1 LPSNKFV
8 NFTFKYTITLAI
20 PIKTLED
27 LEFDIVVENI
37 LSYCVTSHGKEK
49 VQSLK
54 PSLEFDQINFSL
66 DLVSEY
72 LSSLENDNNFP
83 NHFFESISKE
93 IKIIQILNSQL
104 DIDSFRKIKTVVE
117 LTILHIKFLKKFKT
131 YYVNIFELTKDLD
144 IVKEI
149 VVEINSIIDKYGF
162 IKDNATNDLLN
173 IRTSISS
180 TKSKIRQSFS
190 SALNSNNSL
199 GYLDEI
205 KESLI
210 DNRRVLAVKAMY
222 RRKVKGQMMGSSK
235 TGIIVYIEPQE
246 TLIQSRKL
254 QDFLYDE
261 NEEIKKIL
269 KNLTSFLLPYHKV
282 LTNYQNYLT
291 DIDVVY
297 AKAKY
302 ANEINAIKP
311 NISSER
317 VTNIKDAYHPILY
330 SSNTKLK
337 LKTYPQSISLNNNKR
352 IIVVSGPNA
361 GGKSITLKT
370 IGLLQLM
377 LQSGVLIPVHHSTQM
392 CVFENIISD
401 IGDNQSIENQLSTYS
416 YRLKNMNS
424 FLKKC
429 NSKTMFLIDEFGTG
443 SDPELGGALAEIF
456 LEVFYERKSFGVITT
471 HYSNLKLLANELPH
485 MSNAN
490 MQFNDKTLEPTFNL
504 ILGQAGSSF
513 TFEVAQKNGIPYS
526 IINRAKKKIE
536 RGKVRFD
543 ATIAK
548 LQKQRVQLDKTASS
562 LKQEEDKFKKEN
574 EKLNLTNDKIKSKLV
589 NYQELFDSNQRM
601 ITVGNKL
608 GDISER
614 YFNNGK
620 KRILI
625 SELLNLVDTL
635 NSKRKKTNF
644 SKVKL
649 EKNKVKKTKEVL
661 EKELQTIRKEK
672 KKNKLKPVKKHFN
685 IVFKIGD
692 KVRIEGSTTIGIIDN
707 IEKNNAVVNYDT
719 FTTKTNISKLEF
731 VK

>member
-1 LPSNKFV
+1 
-8 NFTFKYTITLAI
+8 
-20 PIKTLED
+20 
-27 LEFDIVVENI
+27 
-37 LSYCVTSHGKEK
+37 
-49 VQSLK
+49 
-54 PSLEFDQINFSL
+54 
-66 DLVSEY
+66 
-72 LSSLENDNNFP
+72 LENDNNFP

-93 IKIIQILNSQL
+93 IKIIQIDNSQL

-117 LTILHIKFLKKFKT
+117 LTILHIKFLKKFKN
-131 YYVNIFELTKDLD
+131 YYVNIYELTKDLN

-149 VVEINSIIDKYGF
+149 VIEINSIIDKYGF

-173 IRTSISS
+173 IRTNINS

-269 KNLTSFLLPYHKV
+269 KNLTSFLQPYCAT

-291 DIDVVY
+291 DIDVIY

-302 ANEINAIKP
+302 ANEINGIKP

-317 VTNIKDAYHPILY
+317 ITSIKNAYHPLLY
-330 SSNTKLK
+330 SSNVKLN

-377 LQSGVLIPVHHSTQM
+377 LQSGILIPVHHSSQM
-392 CVFENIISD
+392 CVFDNIISD

-429 NSKTMFLIDEFGTG
+429 NSKTLFLIDEFGTG

-504 ILGQAGSSF
+504 VLGQAGSSF

-548 LQKQRVQLDKTASS
+548 LQKQRVQLDKTANS

-608 GDISER
+608 NDISER

-625 SELLNLVDTL
+625 SEILNLVDTL

-649 EKNKVKKTKEVL
+649 EKKKVKKTKEVL
-661 EKELQTIRKEK
+661 DKELQSIRKEK
-672 KKNKLKPVKKHFN
+672 KKNKLKPVKKFIN
-685 IVFKIGD
+685 VIFKVGD
-692 KVRIEGSTTIGIIDN
+692 KVRIEGSSTVGIIDN
-707 IEKNNAVVNYDT
+707 IEKNNAVINYDT
-719 FTTKTNISKLEF
+719 FTTKTNLSKLEI

>member
-1 LPSNKFV
+1 M
-8 NFTFKYTITLAI
+8 AI
-20 PIKTLED
+20 PKKTLED
-27 LEFDIVVENI
+27 LEFDVVVDNI
-37 LSYCVTSHGKEK
+37 LTYCVTSHGKEK
-49 VQSLK
+49 LKSLK
-54 PSLEFDQINFSL
+54 PYLEFDQINFSL

-72 LSSLENDNNFP
+72 LSSLDNDNNFP

-104 DIDSFRKIKTVVE
+104 EIDSFRKIKTVVE
-117 LTILHIKFLKKFKT
+117 LTILHIKFLKKFKS
-131 YYVNIFELTKDLD
+131 YYVNIYELTKDLD

-149 VVEINSIIDKYGF
+149 IQEINSVIDKYGF
-162 IKDNATNDLLN
+162 IKDNATNELLN
-173 IRTSISS
+173 IRNNISS

-190 SALNSNNSL
+190 SALNSNNSS

-235 TGIIVYIEPQE
+235 TGSIVYIEPQE

-269 KNLTSFLLPYHKV
+269 KDLTSFLQPYCTT
-282 LTNYQNYLT
+282 LTNYQDYLT
-291 DIDVVY
+291 DIDVIY

-302 ANEINAIKP
+302 AKEINALKP

-317 VTNIKDAYHPILY
+317 ITKIKDAFHPLLY
-330 SSNTKLK
+330 SSNTKLN
-337 LKTYPQSISLNNNKR
+337 LKTYPQSISLDNNKR

-377 LQSGVLIPVHHSTQM
+377 LQSGILIPVHHSTQM

-429 NSKTMFLIDEFGTG
+429 NSKTLFLIDEFGTG

-504 ILGQAGSSF
+504 VLGQAGSSF

-608 GDISER
+608 NDISER

-635 NSKRKKTNF
+635 NSKRKKINF
-644 SKVKL
+644 SKAKL
-649 EKNKVKKTKEVL
+649 EKKKVKKTKEVL
-661 EKELQTIRKEK
+661 EKELHSIRRQK
-672 KKNKLKPVKKHFN
+672 KKNKLKPVKKHLN

-692 KVRIEGSTTIGIIDN
+692 KVRIEGSTTVGIIDN
-707 IEKNNAVVNYDT
+707 IEKNNAIINYDT

>member
-1 LPSNKFV
+1 
-8 NFTFKYTITLAI
+8 LAI
-20 PIKTLED
+20 PKKTLED
-27 LEFDIVVENI
+27 LEFDVVVDNI

-49 VQSLK
+49 LKSLK
-54 PSLEFDQINFSL
+54 PSLVFDQINFSL

-72 LSSLENDNNFP
+72 LSSLDNDNNFP

-104 DIDSFRKIKTVVE
+104 EIDSFRKIKTVVE
-117 LTILHIKFLKKFKT
+117 LTILHIKFLKKFKS
-131 YYVNIFELTKDLD
+131 YYVNIYELTKDLD

-149 VVEINSIIDKYGF
+149 IQEINSVIDKYGF
-162 IKDNATNDLLN
+162 IKDNATNELLN
-173 IRTSISS
+173 IRNNISS

-190 SALNSNNSL
+190 SALNSNNSS

-235 TGIIVYIEPQE
+235 TGSIVYIEPQE

-269 KNLTSFLLPYHKV
+269 KDLTSFLQPYCTT
-282 LTNYQNYLT
+282 LTNYQDYLT
-291 DIDVVY
+291 DIDVIY

-302 ANEINAIKP
+302 AKEINALKP

-317 VTNIKDAYHPILY
+317 ITKIKDAFHPLLY
-330 SSNTKLK
+330 SSNTKLN
-337 LKTYPQSISLNNNKR
+337 LKTYPQSISLDNNKR

-377 LQSGVLIPVHHSTQM
+377 LQSGILIPVHHSTQM

-429 NSKTMFLIDEFGTG
+429 NSKTLFLIDEFGTG

-504 ILGQAGSSF
+504 VLGQAGSSF

-608 GDISER
+608 NDISER

-635 NSKRKKTNF
+635 NSKRKKINF
-644 SKVKL
+644 SKAKL
-649 EKNKVKKTKEVL
+649 EKKKVKKTKEVL
-661 EKELQTIRKEK
+661 EKELHSIRKQK
-672 KKNKLKPVKKHFN
+672 KKNKLKPVKKHLN

-692 KVRIEGSTTIGIIDN
+692 KVRIEGSTTVGIIDN
-707 IEKNNAVVNYDT
+707 IEKNNAIINYDT

>member
-1 LPSNKFV
+1 M
-8 NFTFKYTITLAI
+8 AI
-20 PIKTLED
+20 PKKTLED
-27 LEFDIVVENI
+27 LEFDVVVDNI

-49 VQSLK
+49 LKSLK
-54 PSLEFDQINFSL
+54 PSLVFDQINFSL

-72 LSSLENDNNFP
+72 LSSLDNDNNFP

-104 DIDSFRKIKTVVE
+104 EIDSFRKIKTVVE
-117 LTILHIKFLKKFKT
+117 LTILHIKFLKKFKS
-131 YYVNIFELTKDLD
+131 YYVNIYELTKDLD

-149 VVEINSIIDKYGF
+149 IQEINSVIDKYGF
-162 IKDNATNDLLN
+162 IKDNATIELLN
-173 IRTSISS
+173 IRNNISS

-190 SALNSNNSL
+190 SALNSNNSS

-235 TGIIVYIEPQE
+235 TGSIVYIEPQE

-269 KNLTSFLLPYHKV
+269 KDLTSFLQPYCTT
-282 LTNYQNYLT
+282 LTNYQDYLT
-291 DIDVVY
+291 DIDVIY

-302 ANEINAIKP
+302 AKEINALKP

-317 VTNIKDAYHPILY
+317 ITKIKDAFHPLLY
-330 SSNTKLK
+330 SSNTKLN
-337 LKTYPQSISLNNNKR
+337 LKTYPQSISLDNNKR

-377 LQSGVLIPVHHSTQM
+377 LQSGILIPVHHSTQM

-429 NSKTMFLIDEFGTG
+429 NSKTLFLIDEFGTG

-504 ILGQAGSSF
+504 VLGQAGSSF

-608 GDISER
+608 NDISER

-635 NSKRKKTNF
+635 NSKRKKINF
-644 SKVKL
+644 SKAKL
-649 EKNKVKKTKEVL
+649 EKKKVKKTKEVL
-661 EKELQTIRKEK
+661 EKELHSIRKQK
-672 KKNKLKPVKKHFN
+672 KKNKLKPVKKHLN

-692 KVRIEGSTTIGIIDN
+692 KVRIEGSTTVGIIDN
-707 IEKNNAVVNYDT
+707 IEKNNAIINYDT

>member
-1 LPSNKFV
+1 M
-8 NFTFKYTITLAI
+8 AI
-20 PIKTLED
+20 PKKTLED
-27 LEFDIVVENI
+27 LEFDIVLDNI
-37 LSYCVTSHGKEK
+37 LSYCVTTHGKEK
-49 VQSLK
+49 LKSLF
-54 PSLEFDQINFSL
+54 PSSNFDQINFSL
-66 DLVSEY
+66 NLVSEY

-93 IKIIQILNSQL
+93 IKIIQIDNSQL

-117 LTILHIKFLKKFKT
+117 LTILHIKFLKKFKN
-131 YYVNIFELTKDLD
+131 YYVNIYELTKDLN

-149 VVEINSIIDKYGF
+149 VIEINSIIDKYGF

-173 IRTSISS
+173 IRTNINL

-269 KNLTSFLLPYHKV
+269 KNLTSFLQPYCAT

-291 DIDVVY
+291 DIDVIY

-302 ANEINAIKP
+302 ANEINGIKP

-317 VTNIKDAYHPILY
+317 ITSIKNAYHPLLY
-330 SSNTKLK
+330 SSNVKLN

-377 LQSGVLIPVHHSTQM
+377 LQSGILIPVHHSSQM
-392 CVFENIISD
+392 CVFDNIISD

-429 NSKTMFLIDEFGTG
+429 NSKTLFLIDEFGTG

-504 ILGQAGSSF
+504 VLGQAGSSF

-548 LQKQRVQLDKTASS
+548 LQKQRVQLDKTANS

-608 GDISER
+608 NDISER

-625 SELLNLVDTL
+625 SEILNLVDTL

-649 EKNKVKKTKEVL
+649 EKKKVKKTKEVL
-661 EKELQTIRKEK
+661 DKELQSIRKEK
-672 KKNKLKPVKKHFN
+672 KKNKLKPVKKFIN
-685 IVFKIGD
+685 VIFKVGD
-692 KVRIEGSTTIGIIDN
+692 KVRIEGSTTIGVIDN
-707 IEKNNAVVNYDT
+707 IEKNNAIINYDT
-719 FTTKTNISKLEF
+719 FTTKTNLSKLEI

>member
-1 LPSNKFV
+1 M
-8 NFTFKYTITLAI
+8 AI
-20 PIKTLED
+20 PKKTLED
-27 LEFDIVVENI
+27 LEFDVVVENI
-37 LSYCVTSHGKEK
+37 LTYCVTSHGKEK
-49 VQSLK
+49 LNSLK

-72 LSSLENDNNFP
+72 LSSLDNDNNFP

-104 DIDSFRKIKTVVE
+104 EIDSFRKIKTVVE
-117 LTILHIKFLKKFKT
+117 LTILHIKFLKKFKS
-131 YYVNIFELTKDLD
+131 YYVNIYELTKDLD
-144 IVKEI
+144 VVKEI
-149 VVEINSIIDKYGF
+149 VQEINSVIDKYGF

-173 IRTSISS
+173 IRNNINS

-190 SALNSNNSL
+190 SALNSNNSS

-235 TGIIVYIEPQE
+235 TGSIVYIEPQE

-269 KNLTSFLLPYHKV
+269 KNLTSFLQPYCTT

-291 DIDVVY
+291 DIDVIY

-302 ANEINAIKP
+302 AKEINAIKP

-317 VTNIKDAYHPILY
+317 ITKIKDAFHPLLY
-330 SSNTKLK
+330 SSNTKLN
-337 LKTYPQSISLNNNKR
+337 LKTYPQSISLDSKKR

-377 LQSGVLIPVHHSTQM
+377 LQSGILIPVHHSTQM
-392 CVFENIISD
+392 CVFDNVISD

-429 NSKTMFLIDEFGTG
+429 NSKTLFLIDEFGTG

-456 LEVFYERKSFGVITT
+456 LEVFYERKSFGIITT
-471 HYSNLKLLANELPH
+471 HYSNLKLLANELPY

-504 ILGQAGSSF
+504 VLGQAGSSF

-562 LKQEEDKFKKEN
+562 LKDEEDKFKKEN
-574 EKLNLTNDKIKSKLV
+574 EKLNLTNDKIKSKLI

-608 GDISER
+608 NDISER

-644 SKVKL
+644 SKAKL
-649 EKNKVKKTKEVL
+649 EKKKIKKTKEVL
-661 EKELQTIRKEK
+661 DKELHSIRKEK
-672 KKNKLKPVKKHFN
+672 KKNKLKPIKKQFN
-685 IVFKIGD
+685 VVFKVGD
-692 KVRIEGSTTIGIIDN
+692 KVKIEGSSTVGVIDN
-707 IEKNNAVVNYDT
+707 IEKNNAIINYDT

>member
-1 LPSNKFV
+1 M
-8 NFTFKYTITLAI
+8 AI
-20 PIKTLED
+20 PKKTLED
-27 LEFDIVVENI
+27 LEFDVVVENI
-37 LSYCVTSHGKEK
+37 LTYCVTSHGKEK
-49 VQSLK
+49 LNSLK

-72 LSSLENDNNFP
+72 LSSLDNDNNFP

-104 DIDSFRKIKTVVE
+104 EIDSFRKIKTVVE
-117 LTILHIKFLKKFKT
+117 LTILHIKFLKKFKS
-131 YYVNIFELTKDLD
+131 YYVNIYELTKDLD
-144 IVKEI
+144 VVKEI
-149 VVEINSIIDKYGF
+149 VQEINSVIDKYGF

-173 IRTSISS
+173 IRNNINS

-190 SALNSNNSL
+190 SALNSNNSS

-235 TGIIVYIEPQE
+235 TGSIVYIEPQE

-269 KNLTSFLLPYHKV
+269 KNLTSFLHPYCTT

-291 DIDVVY
+291 DIDVIY

-302 ANEINAIKP
+302 AKEINAIKP

-317 VTNIKDAYHPILY
+317 ITKIKDAFHPLLY
-330 SSNTKLK
+330 SSNTKLN
-337 LKTYPQSISLNNNKR
+337 LKTYPQSISLDSKKR

-377 LQSGVLIPVHHSTQM
+377 LQSGILIPVHHSTQM
-392 CVFENIISD
+392 CVFDNVISD

-429 NSKTMFLIDEFGTG
+429 NSKTLFLIDEFGTG

-456 LEVFYERKSFGVITT
+456 LEVFYERKSFGIITT
-471 HYSNLKLLANELPH
+471 HYSNLKLLANELPY

-504 ILGQAGSSF
+504 VLGQAGSSF

-562 LKQEEDKFKKEN
+562 LKDEEDKFKKEN
-574 EKLNLTNDKIKSKLV
+574 EKLNLTNDKIKSKLI

-608 GDISER
+608 NEISER

-644 SKVKL
+644 SKAKL
-649 EKNKVKKTKEVL
+649 EKKKIKKTKEVL
-661 EKELQTIRKEK
+661 DKELHSIRKEK
-672 KKNKLKPVKKHFN
+672 KKNKLKPIKKQFN
-685 IVFKIGD
+685 VVFKVGD
-692 KVRIEGSTTIGIIDN
+692 KVKIEGSSTVGVIDN
-707 IEKNNAVVNYDT
+707 IEKNNAIINYDT

>member
-1 LPSNKFV
+1 M
-8 NFTFKYTITLAI
+8 AI
-20 PIKTLED
+20 PKKTLED
-27 LEFDIVVENI
+27 LEFDVVVDNI
-37 LSYCVTSHGKEK
+37 LTYCVTSHGKEK
-49 VQSLK
+49 LKSLK
-54 PSLEFDQINFSL
+54 PYLEFDQINFSL

-72 LSSLENDNNFP
+72 LSSLDNDNNFP

-104 DIDSFRKIKTVVE
+104 EIDSFRKIKTVVE
-117 LTILHIKFLKKFKT
+117 LTILHIKFLKKFKS
-131 YYVNIFELTKDLD
+131 YYVNIYELTKDLD

-149 VVEINSIIDKYGF
+149 IQEINSVIDKYGF
-162 IKDNATNDLLN
+162 IKDNATNELLN
-173 IRTSISS
+173 IRNNISS

-190 SALNSNNSL
+190 SALNSNNSS

-235 TGIIVYIEPQE
+235 TGSIVYIEPQE

-269 KNLTSFLLPYHKV
+269 KDLTSFLQPYCNT

-291 DIDVVY
+291 DIDVIY

-302 ANEINAIKP
+302 AKEINALKP

-317 VTNIKDAYHPILY
+317 ITKIKDAFHPLLY
-330 SSNTKLK
+330 SSNTKLN
-337 LKTYPQSISLNNNKR
+337 LKTYPQSISLDNNKR

-377 LQSGVLIPVHHSTQM
+377 LQSGILIPVHHSTQM

-429 NSKTMFLIDEFGTG
+429 NSKTLFLIDEFGTG

-504 ILGQAGSSF
+504 VLGQAGSSF

-608 GDISER
+608 NDISER

-635 NSKRKKTNF
+635 NSKRKKINF
-644 SKVKL
+644 SKAKL
-649 EKNKVKKTKEVL
+649 EKKKVKKTKEVL
-661 EKELQTIRKEK
+661 EKELHSIRKQK
-672 KKNKLKPVKKHFN
+672 KKNKLKPVKKHLN

-692 KVRIEGSTTIGIIDN
+692 KVRIEGSTTVGIIDN
-707 IEKNNAVVNYDT
+707 IEKNNAIINYDT

>member
-1 LPSNKFV
+1 MPK
-8 NFTFKYTITLAI
+8 
-20 PIKTLED
+20 KTLED
-27 LEFDIVVENI
+27 LEFDIVVDNI
-37 LSYCVTSHGKEK
+37 LSYCVTTHGKEK
-49 VQSLK
+49 LKSLF
-54 PSLEFDQINFSL
+54 PSSNFDQINFSL
-66 DLVSEY
+66 NLVSEY

-93 IKIIQILNSQL
+93 IKIIQIDNSQL

-117 LTILHIKFLKKFKT
+117 LTILHIKFLKKFKN
-131 YYVNIFELTKDLD
+131 YYVNIYELTKDLN

-149 VVEINSIIDKYGF
+149 VIEINSIIDKYGF

-173 IRTSISS
+173 IRTNINS

-269 KNLTSFLLPYHKV
+269 KNLTSFLQPYCAT

-291 DIDVVY
+291 DIDVIY

-302 ANEINAIKP
+302 ANEINGIKP

-317 VTNIKDAYHPILY
+317 ITSIKNAYHPLLY
-330 SSNTKLK
+330 SSNVKLN

-377 LQSGVLIPVHHSTQM
+377 LQSGILIPVHHSSQM
-392 CVFENIISD
+392 CVFDNIISD

-429 NSKTMFLIDEFGTG
+429 NSKTLFLIDEFGTG

-504 ILGQAGSSF
+504 VLGQAGSSF

-548 LQKQRVQLDKTASS
+548 LQKQRVQLDKTANS

-608 GDISER
+608 NDISER

-625 SELLNLVDTL
+625 SEILNLVDTL

-649 EKNKVKKTKEVL
+649 EKKKVKKTKEVL
-661 EKELQTIRKEK
+661 DKELQSIRKEK
-672 KKNKLKPVKKHFN
+672 KKNKLKPVKKFIN
-685 IVFKIGD
+685 VIFKVGD
-692 KVRIEGSTTIGIIDN
+692 KVRIEGSSTVGIIDN
-707 IEKNNAVVNYDT
+707 IEKNNAVINYDT
-719 FTTKTNISKLEF
+719 FTTKTNLSKLEI

>member
-1 LPSNKFV
+1 M
-8 NFTFKYTITLAI
+8 AI
-20 PIKTLED
+20 PKKTLED
-27 LEFDIVVENI
+27 LEFDIVVENV
-37 LSYCVTSHGKEK
+37 LTYCVTSHGKEK
-49 VQSLK
+49 LNSLK
-54 PSLEFDQINFSL
+54 PSIEFDQINFSL

-72 LSSLENDNNFP
+72 LSSLDNDNNFP

-104 DIDSFRKIKTVVE
+104 EIDSFRKIKTVVE
-117 LTILHIKFLKKFKT
+117 LTILHIKFLKKFKS
-131 YYVNIFELTKDLD
+131 YYVNIYELTKDLD
-144 IVKEI
+144 VVKEI
-149 VVEINSIIDKYGF
+149 VQEINSVIDKYGF

-173 IRTSISS
+173 IRNNINS

-190 SALNSNNSL
+190 SALNSNNSS

-235 TGIIVYIEPQE
+235 TGSIVYIEPQE

-269 KNLTSFLLPYHKV
+269 KNLTSFLQPYCTT

-291 DIDVVY
+291 DIDVIY

-302 ANEINAIKP
+302 AKEINAIKP

-317 VTNIKDAYHPILY
+317 ITKIKDAFHPLLY
-330 SSNTKLK
+330 SSNTKLN
-337 LKTYPQSISLNNNKR
+337 LKTYPQSISLDSKKR

-377 LQSGVLIPVHHSTQM
+377 LQSGILIPVHHSTQM
-392 CVFENIISD
+392 CVFDNVISD

-429 NSKTMFLIDEFGTG
+429 NSKTLFLIDEFGTG

-456 LEVFYERKSFGVITT
+456 LEVFYERKSFGIITT
-471 HYSNLKLLANELPH
+471 HYSNLKLLANELPY

-504 ILGQAGSSF
+504 VLGQAGSSF

-562 LKQEEDKFKKEN
+562 LKDEEDKFKKEN
-574 EKLNLTNDKIKSKLV
+574 EKLNLTNDKIKSKLI

-608 GDISER
+608 NDISER

-644 SKVKL
+644 SKAKL
-649 EKNKVKKTKEVL
+649 EKKKIKKTKEVL
-661 EKELQTIRKEK
+661 DKELQSIRKEK
-672 KKNKLKPVKKHFN
+672 KKNKLKPINKQFN
-685 IVFKIGD
+685 VVFKVGD
-692 KVRIEGSTTIGIIDN
+692 KVRIEGSSTVGVIDN
-707 IEKNNAVVNYDT
+707 IEKNNAIINYDT

>member
-1 LPSNKFV
+1 
-8 NFTFKYTITLAI
+8 
-20 PIKTLED
+20 
-27 LEFDIVVENI
+27 
-37 LSYCVTSHGKEK
+37 
-49 VQSLK
+49 
-54 PSLEFDQINFSL
+54 
-66 DLVSEY
+66 
-72 LSSLENDNNFP
+72 
-83 NHFFESISKE
+83 
-93 IKIIQILNSQL
+93 
-104 DIDSFRKIKTVVE
+104 
-117 LTILHIKFLKKFKT
+117 
-131 YYVNIFELTKDLD
+131 
-144 IVKEI
+144 
-149 VVEINSIIDKYGF
+149 INSIIDKYGF

-173 IRTSISS
+173 IRTSINS

-269 KNLTSFLLPYHKV
+269 KNLTSFLQPYSAV

-302 ANEINAIKP
+302 AKEINAIKP
-311 NISSER
+311 NLLQER
-317 VTNIKDAYHPILY
+317 VTDVKNAYHPLLY
-330 SSNTKLK
+330 SSNVKLN
-337 LKTYPQSISLNNNKR
+337 LKTYPQSISLNSNKR

-377 LQSGVLIPVHHSTQM
+377 IQSGILIPVHHSTQM

-429 NSKTMFLIDEFGTG
+429 NSKTLFLIDEFGTG

-471 HYSNLKLLANELPH
+471 HYSNLKLLANELPF

-504 ILGQAGSSF
+504 VLGQAGSSF

-536 RGKVRFD
+536 GGKVRFD

-548 LQKQRVQLDKTASS
+548 LQKQRVQLDKTSDS
-562 LKQEEDKFKKEN
+562 LKQEEEKFKKEN

-589 NYQELFDSNQRM
+589 NYQELFDSNHRM

-608 GDISER
+608 NDISER

-649 EKNKVKKTKEVL
+649 EKKKVKKTKEVL
-661 EKELQTIRKEK
+661 EKELQSIRKEK
-672 KKNKLKPVKKHFN
+672 KNNKIKPVKKQYN
-685 IVFKIGD
+685 VVFKIGD
-692 KVRIEGSTTIGIIDN
+692 KVRIEGSSTIGVIDN

-719 FTTKTNISKLEF
+719 FKTKTNISKLEF
-731 VK
+731 IK

>member
-1 LPSNKFV
+1 
-8 NFTFKYTITLAI
+8 
-20 PIKTLED
+20 
-27 LEFDIVVENI
+27 
-37 LSYCVTSHGKEK
+37 
-49 VQSLK
+49 
-54 PSLEFDQINFSL
+54 
-66 DLVSEY
+66 
-72 LSSLENDNNFP
+72 LENDNNFP

-93 IKIIQILNSQL
+93 IKIIQIDNSQL

-117 LTILHIKFLKKFKT
+117 LTILHIKFLKKFKN
-131 YYVNIFELTKDLD
+131 YYVNIYELTKDLN

-149 VVEINSIIDKYGF
+149 VIEINSIIDKYGF

-173 IRTSISS
+173 IRTNINS

-269 KNLTSFLLPYHKV
+269 KNLTSFLQPYCAT

-291 DIDVVY
+291 DIDVIY

-302 ANEINAIKP
+302 ANEINGIKP

-317 VTNIKDAYHPILY
+317 ITSIKNAYHPLLY
-330 SSNTKLK
+330 SSNVKLN

-377 LQSGVLIPVHHSTQM
+377 LQSGILIPVHHSSQM
-392 CVFENIISD
+392 CVFDNIISD

-429 NSKTMFLIDEFGTG
+429 NSKTLFLIDEFGTG

-504 ILGQAGSSF
+504 VLGQAGSSF

-548 LQKQRVQLDKTASS
+548 LQKQRVQLDKTANS

-608 GDISER
+608 NDISER

-625 SELLNLVDTL
+625 SEILNLVDTL

-649 EKNKVKKTKEVL
+649 EKKKVKKTKEVL
-661 EKELQTIRKEK
+661 DKELQSIRKEK
-672 KKNKLKPVKKHFN
+672 KKNKLKPVKKFIN
-685 IVFKIGD
+685 VIFKVGD
-692 KVRIEGSTTIGIIDN
+692 KVRIEGSSTVGIIDN
-707 IEKNNAVVNYDT
+707 IECAIPLSIY
-719 FTTKTNISKLEF
+719 L
-731 VK
+731 

>member
-1 LPSNKFV
+1 M
-8 NFTFKYTITLAI
+8 AI
-20 PIKTLED
+20 PKKTLED
-27 LEFDIVVENI
+27 LEFDIVVENV
-37 LSYCVTSHGKEK
+37 LTYCVTSHGKEK
-49 VQSLK
+49 LNSLK
-54 PSLEFDQINFSL
+54 PSIEFDQINFSL

-72 LSSLENDNNFP
+72 LSSLDNDNNFP

-104 DIDSFRKIKTVVE
+104 EIDSFRKIKTVVE
-117 LTILHIKFLKKFKT
+117 LTILHIKFLKKFKS
-131 YYVNIFELTKDLD
+131 YYVNIYELTKDLD
-144 IVKEI
+144 VVKEI
-149 VVEINSIIDKYGF
+149 VQEINSVIDKYGF

-173 IRTSISS
+173 IRNNINS

-190 SALNSNNSL
+190 SALNSNNSS

-235 TGIIVYIEPQE
+235 TGSIVYIEPQE

-269 KNLTSFLLPYHKV
+269 KNLTSFLHPYCTT

-291 DIDVVY
+291 DIDVIY

-302 ANEINAIKP
+302 AKEINAIKP

-317 VTNIKDAYHPILY
+317 ITKIKDAFHPLLY
-330 SSNTKLK
+330 SSNTKLN
-337 LKTYPQSISLNNNKR
+337 LKTYPQSISLDSKKR

-377 LQSGVLIPVHHSTQM
+377 LQSGILIPVHHSTQM
-392 CVFENIISD
+392 CVFDNVISD

-429 NSKTMFLIDEFGTG
+429 NSKTLFLIDEFGTG

-456 LEVFYERKSFGVITT
+456 LEVFYERKSFGIITT
-471 HYSNLKLLANELPH
+471 HYSNLKLLANELPY

-504 ILGQAGSSF
+504 VLGQAGSSF

-562 LKQEEDKFKKEN
+562 LKDEEDKFKKEN
-574 EKLNLTNDKIKSKLV
+574 EKLNLTNDKIKSKLI

-608 GDISER
+608 NDISER

-644 SKVKL
+644 SKAKL
-649 EKNKVKKTKEVL
+649 EKKKIKKTKEVL
-661 EKELQTIRKEK
+661 DKELHSIRKEK
-672 KKNKLKPVKKHFN
+672 KKNKLKPIKKQFN
-685 IVFKIGD
+685 VVFKVGD
-692 KVRIEGSTTIGIIDN
+692 KVKIEGSSTVGVIDN
-707 IEKNNAVVNYDT
+707 IEKNNAIINYDT

>member
-1 LPSNKFV
+1 M
-8 NFTFKYTITLAI
+8 AI
-20 PIKTLED
+20 PKKTLED
-27 LEFDIVVENI
+27 LEFDVVVDNI
-37 LSYCVTSHGKEK
+37 LTYCVTSHGKEK
-49 VQSLK
+49 LKSLK
-54 PSLEFDQINFSL
+54 PSLVFDQINFSL

-72 LSSLENDNNFP
+72 LSSLDNDNNFP

-104 DIDSFRKIKTVVE
+104 EIDSFRKIKTVVE
-117 LTILHIKFLKKFKT
+117 LTILHIKFLKKFKS
-131 YYVNIFELTKDLD
+131 YYVNIYELTKDLD

-149 VVEINSIIDKYGF
+149 IQEINSVIDKYGF
-162 IKDNATNDLLN
+162 IKDNATNELLN
-173 IRTSISS
+173 IRNNISS

-190 SALNSNNSL
+190 SALNSNNSS

-235 TGIIVYIEPQE
+235 TGSIVYIEPQE

-269 KNLTSFLLPYHKV
+269 KDLTSFLQPYCTT
-282 LTNYQNYLT
+282 LTNYQDYLT
-291 DIDVVY
+291 DIDVIY

-302 ANEINAIKP
+302 AKEINALKP

-317 VTNIKDAYHPILY
+317 ITKIKDAFHPLLY
-330 SSNTKLK
+330 SSNTKLN
-337 LKTYPQSISLNNNKR
+337 LKTYPQSISLDNNKR

-377 LQSGVLIPVHHSTQM
+377 LQSGILIPVHHSTQM

-429 NSKTMFLIDEFGTG
+429 NSKTLFLIDEFGTG

-504 ILGQAGSSF
+504 VLGQAGSSF

-608 GDISER
+608 NDISER

-635 NSKRKKTNF
+635 NSKRKKINF
-644 SKVKL
+644 SKAKL
-649 EKNKVKKTKEVL
+649 EKKKVKKTKEVL
-661 EKELQTIRKEK
+661 EKELHSIRKQK
-672 KKNKLKPVKKHFN
+672 KKNKLKPVKKHLN

-692 KVRIEGSTTIGIIDN
+692 KVRIEGSTTVGIIDN
-707 IEKNNAVVNYDT
+707 IEKNNAIINYDT

>member
-1 LPSNKFV
+1 
-8 NFTFKYTITLAI
+8 LAI
-20 PIKTLED
+20 PKKTLED
-27 LEFDIVVENI
+27 LEFDVVVDNI
-37 LSYCVTSHGKEK
+37 LTYCVTSHGKEK
-49 VQSLK
+49 LKSLK
-54 PSLEFDQINFSL
+54 PYLEFDQINFSL

-72 LSSLENDNNFP
+72 LSSLDNDNNFP

-104 DIDSFRKIKTVVE
+104 EIDSFRKIKTVVE
-117 LTILHIKFLKKFKT
+117 LTILHIKFLKKFKS
-131 YYVNIFELTKDLD
+131 YYVNIYELTKDLD
-144 IVKEI
+144 IIKEI
-149 VVEINSIIDKYGF
+149 VVEINSVIDKYGF
-162 IKDNATNDLLN
+162 IKDNATNELLN
-173 IRTSISS
+173 IRNNISS

-190 SALNSNNSL
+190 SALNSNNSS

-235 TGIIVYIEPQE
+235 TGSIVYIEPQE

-269 KNLTSFLLPYHKV
+269 KDLTSFLQPYCNT
-282 LTNYQNYLT
+282 LSNYQNYLT
-291 DIDVVY
+291 DIDVIY

-302 ANEINAIKP
+302 AKEINALKP

-317 VTNIKDAYHPILY
+317 ITKIKDAFHPLLY
-330 SSNTKLK
+330 SSNTKLN
-337 LKTYPQSISLNNNKR
+337 LKTYPQSISLDNNKR

-377 LQSGVLIPVHHSTQM
+377 LQSGILIPVHHSTQM

-429 NSKTMFLIDEFGTG
+429 NSKTLFLIDEFGTG

-504 ILGQAGSSF
+504 VLGQAGSSF

-562 LKQEEDKFKKEN
+562 LKEEEDKFKKEN

-608 GDISER
+608 NDISER

-635 NSKRKKTNF
+635 NSKRKKINF
-644 SKVKL
+644 SKAKL
-649 EKNKVKKTKEVL
+649 EKKKVKKTKEVL
-661 EKELQTIRKEK
+661 EKELHSIRKQK
-672 KKNKLKPVKKHFN
+672 KKNKLKPVKKHLN

-692 KVRIEGSTTIGIIDN
+692 KVRIEGSTTVGVIDN
-707 IEKNNAVVNYDT
+707 IEKNNAIINYDT

>member
-1 LPSNKFV
+1 MPK
-8 NFTFKYTITLAI
+8 
-20 PIKTLED
+20 KTLED
-27 LEFDIVVENI
+27 LEFDIVVDNI
-37 LSYCVTSHGKEK
+37 LSYCVTTHGKEK
-49 VQSLK
+49 LKSLF
-54 PSLEFDQINFSL
+54 PSSNFDQINFSL
-66 DLVSEY
+66 NLVSEY

-93 IKIIQILNSQL
+93 IKIIQIDNSQL
-104 DIDSFRKIKTVVE
+104 DIDSFRMIKTVVE

-131 YYVNIFELTKDLD
+131 YYVNIYELTKDLN

-149 VVEINSIIDKYGF
+149 VIEINSIIDKYGF

-173 IRTSISS
+173 IRTNINS

-269 KNLTSFLLPYHKV
+269 KNLTSFLQPYCAT

-291 DIDVVY
+291 DIDVIY

-302 ANEINAIKP
+302 ANEINGIKP

-317 VTNIKDAYHPILY
+317 ITSIKNAYHPLLY
-330 SSNTKLK
+330 SSNVKLN

-377 LQSGVLIPVHHSTQM
+377 LQSGILIPVHHSSQM
-392 CVFENIISD
+392 CVFDNIISD

-429 NSKTMFLIDEFGTG
+429 NSKTLFLIDEFGTG

-504 ILGQAGSSF
+504 VLGQAGSSF

-548 LQKQRVQLDKTASS
+548 LQKQRVQLDKTANS

-608 GDISER
+608 NDISER

-625 SELLNLVDTL
+625 SEILNLVDTL

-649 EKNKVKKTKEVL
+649 EKKKVKKTKEVL
-661 EKELQTIRKEK
+661 DKELQSIRKEK
-672 KKNKLKPVKKHFN
+672 KKNKLKPVKKFIN
-685 IVFKIGD
+685 VIFKVGD
-692 KVRIEGSTTIGIIDN
+692 KVRIEGSSTVGIIDN
-707 IEKNNAVVNYDT
+707 IEKNNAVINYDT
-719 FTTKTNISKLEF
+719 FTTKTNLSKLEI

>member
-1 LPSNKFV
+1 M
-8 NFTFKYTITLAI
+8 AI
-20 PIKTLED
+20 PKKTLED
-27 LEFDIVVENI
+27 LEFDIVVDNI
-37 LSYCVTSHGKEK
+37 LSYCVTTHGKEK
-49 VQSLK
+49 LKSLF
-54 PSLEFDQINFSL
+54 PSSNFDQINFSL
-66 DLVSEY
+66 NLVSEY

-93 IKIIQILNSQL
+93 IKIIQIDNSQL

-117 LTILHIKFLKKFKT
+117 LTILHIKFLKKFKN
-131 YYVNIFELTKDLD
+131 YYVNIYELTKDLN

-149 VVEINSIIDKYGF
+149 VIEINSIIDKYGF

-173 IRTSISS
+173 IRTNINS

-269 KNLTSFLLPYHKV
+269 KNLTSFLQPYCAT

-291 DIDVVY
+291 DIDVIY

-302 ANEINAIKP
+302 ANEINGIKP

-317 VTNIKDAYHPILY
+317 ITSIKNAYHPLLY
-330 SSNTKLK
+330 SSNVKLN

-377 LQSGVLIPVHHSTQM
+377 LQSGILIPVHHSSQM
-392 CVFENIISD
+392 CVFDNIISD

-429 NSKTMFLIDEFGTG
+429 NSKTLFLIDEFGTG

-504 ILGQAGSSF
+504 VLGQAGSSF

-548 LQKQRVQLDKTASS
+548 LQKQRVQLDKTANS

-608 GDISER
+608 NDISER

-625 SELLNLVDTL
+625 SEILNLVDTL

-649 EKNKVKKTKEVL
+649 EKKKVKKTKEVL
-661 EKELQTIRKEK
+661 DKELQSIRKEK
-672 KKNKLKPVKKHFN
+672 KKNKLKPVKKFIN
-685 IVFKIGD
+685 VIFKVGD
-692 KVRIEGSTTIGIIDN
+692 KVRIEGSSTVGIIDN
-707 IEKNNAVVNYDT
+707 IEKNNAIINYDT
-719 FTTKTNISKLEF
+719 FTTKTNLSKLEI

>member
-1 LPSNKFV
+1 M
-8 NFTFKYTITLAI
+8 AI
-20 PIKTLED
+20 PKKTLED
-27 LEFDIVVENI
+27 LEFDIVVDNI
-37 LSYCVTSHGKEK
+37 LSYCVTTHGKEK
-49 VQSLK
+49 LKSLI
-54 PSLEFDQINFSL
+54 PSSNFDQINFSL
-66 DLVSEY
+66 NLVSEY

-93 IKIIQILNSQL
+93 IKIIQIDNSQL

-117 LTILHIKFLKKFKT
+117 LTILHIKFLKKFKN
-131 YYVNIFELTKDLD
+131 YYVNIYELTKDLN

-149 VVEINSIIDKYGF
+149 VIEINSIIDKYGF

-173 IRTSISS
+173 IRTNINS

-269 KNLTSFLLPYHKV
+269 KNLTSFLQPYCAT

-291 DIDVVY
+291 DIDVIY

-302 ANEINAIKP
+302 ANEINGIKP

-317 VTNIKDAYHPILY
+317 IISIKNAYHPLLY
-330 SSNTKLK
+330 SSNVKLN

-377 LQSGVLIPVHHSTQM
+377 LQSGILIPVHHSSQM
-392 CVFENIISD
+392 CVFDNIISD

-429 NSKTMFLIDEFGTG
+429 NSKTLFLIDEFGTG

-504 ILGQAGSSF
+504 VLGQAGSSF

-548 LQKQRVQLDKTASS
+548 LQKQRVQLDKTANS

-608 GDISER
+608 NDISER

-625 SELLNLVDTL
+625 SEILNLVDTL

-649 EKNKVKKTKEVL
+649 EKKKVKKTKEVL
-661 EKELQTIRKEK
+661 DKELQSIRKEK
-672 KKNKLKPVKKHFN
+672 KKNKLKPVKKFIN
-685 IVFKIGD
+685 VIFKVGD
-692 KVRIEGSTTIGIIDN
+692 KVRIEGSSTVGIIDN
-707 IEKNNAVVNYDT
+707 IEKNNAVINYDT
-719 FTTKTNISKLEF
+719 FTTKTNLSKLEI

>member
-1 LPSNKFV
+1 M
-8 NFTFKYTITLAI
+8 AI
-20 PIKTLED
+20 PKKTLED
-27 LEFDIVVENI
+27 LEFDVVVDNI
-37 LSYCVTSHGKEK
+37 LTYCVTSHGKEK
-49 VQSLK
+49 LKSLK
-54 PSLEFDQINFSL
+54 PSLVFDQINFSL

-72 LSSLENDNNFP
+72 LSSLDNDNNFP

-104 DIDSFRKIKTVVE
+104 EIDSFRKIKTVVE
-117 LTILHIKFLKKFKT
+117 LTILHIKFLKKFKS
-131 YYVNIFELTKDLD
+131 YYVNIYELTKDLD

-149 VVEINSIIDKYGF
+149 IQEINSVIDKYGF
-162 IKDNATNDLLN
+162 IKDNATNELLN
-173 IRTSISS
+173 IRNNISS

-190 SALNSNNSL
+190 SALNSNNSS

-235 TGIIVYIEPQE
+235 TGSIVYIEPQE

-269 KNLTSFLLPYHKV
+269 KDLTSFLQPYCNT
-282 LTNYQNYLT
+282 LTNYQDYLT
-291 DIDVVY
+291 DIDVIY

-302 ANEINAIKP
+302 AKEINALKP

-317 VTNIKDAYHPILY
+317 ITKIKDAFHPLLY
-330 SSNTKLK
+330 SSNTKLN
-337 LKTYPQSISLNNNKR
+337 LKTYPQSISLDNNKR

-377 LQSGVLIPVHHSTQM
+377 LQSGILIPVHHSTQM

-429 NSKTMFLIDEFGTG
+429 NSKTLFLIDEFGTG

-456 LEVFYERKSFGVITT
+456 LEVFYERESFGVITT

-504 ILGQAGSSF
+504 VLGQAGSSF

-608 GDISER
+608 NDISER

-635 NSKRKKTNF
+635 NSKRKKINF
-644 SKVKL
+644 SKAKL
-649 EKNKVKKTKEVL
+649 EKKKVKKTKEVL
-661 EKELQTIRKEK
+661 EKELHSIRKQK
-672 KKNKLKPVKKHFN
+672 KKNKLKPVKKHLN

-692 KVRIEGSTTIGIIDN
+692 KVRIEGSTTVGVIDN
-707 IEKNNAVVNYDT
+707 IEKNNAIINYDT

>member
-1 LPSNKFV
+1 M
-8 NFTFKYTITLAI
+8 AI
-20 PIKTLED
+20 PKKTLED
-27 LEFDIVVENI
+27 LEFDVVVDNI
-37 LSYCVTSHGKEK
+37 LTYCVTSHGKEK
-49 VQSLK
+49 LKSLK
-54 PSLEFDQINFSL
+54 PSLVFDQINFSL

-72 LSSLENDNNFP
+72 LSSLDNDNNFP

-104 DIDSFRKIKTVVE
+104 EIDSFRKIKTVVE
-117 LTILHIKFLKKFKT
+117 LTILHIKFLKKFKS
-131 YYVNIFELTKDLD
+131 YYVNIYELTKDLD

-149 VVEINSIIDKYGF
+149 IQEINSVIDKYGF
-162 IKDNATNDLLN
+162 IKDNATNELLN
-173 IRTSISS
+173 IRNNISS

-190 SALNSNNSL
+190 SALNSNNSS

-235 TGIIVYIEPQE
+235 TGSIVYIEPQE

-269 KNLTSFLLPYHKV
+269 KDLTSFLQPYCNT
-282 LTNYQNYLT
+282 LTNYQDYLT
-291 DIDVVY
+291 DIDVIY

-302 ANEINAIKP
+302 AKEINALKP

-317 VTNIKDAYHPILY
+317 ITKIKDAFHPLLY
-330 SSNTKLK
+330 SSNTKLN
-337 LKTYPQSISLNNNKR
+337 LKTYPQSISLDNNKR

-377 LQSGVLIPVHHSTQM
+377 LQSGILIPVHHSTQM

-429 NSKTMFLIDEFGTG
+429 NSKTLFLIDEFGTG

-504 ILGQAGSSF
+504 VLGQAGSSF

-608 GDISER
+608 NDISER

-635 NSKRKKTNF
+635 NSKRKKINF
-644 SKVKL
+644 SKAKL
-649 EKNKVKKTKEVL
+649 EKKKVKKTKEVL
-661 EKELQTIRKEK
+661 EKELHSIRKQK
-672 KKNKLKPVKKHFN
+672 KKNKLKPVKKHLN

-692 KVRIEGSTTIGIIDN
+692 KVRIEGSTTVGVIDN
-707 IEKNNAVVNYDT
+707 IEKNNAIINYDT